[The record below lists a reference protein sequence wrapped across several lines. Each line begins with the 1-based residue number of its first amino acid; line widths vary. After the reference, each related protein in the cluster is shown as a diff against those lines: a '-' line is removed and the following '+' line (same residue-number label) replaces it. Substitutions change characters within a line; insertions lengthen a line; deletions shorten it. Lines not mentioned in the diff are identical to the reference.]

1 MRCKP
6 IGAVSLVCC
15 TLLVA
20 LLAGCAQ
27 LKSESDPVSHLLGLI
42 GQRLT
47 LADDVARSKWNS
59 GAPVEDLAR
68 EKDIVDAI
76 SREAPAYGLEPA
88 LAGRF
93 FRAQI
98 DASKIVQNA
107 RLTAWRAEQ
116 RPGFVNNPDLQRDIR
131 PQLDRLTPAL
141 LAALAQAVPALRA
154 PGGAALLQARA
165 AVLNRAET
173 DGAALES
180 AIAPLRHI
188 ADR

>member
-1 MRCKP
+1 
-6 IGAVSLVCC
+6 
-15 TLLVA
+15 

-27 LKSESDPVSHLLGLI
+27 LKSESKPDPISNLLGLI
-42 GQRLT
+42 EQRLT

-68 EKDIVDAI
+68 EKEIAHAI
-76 SREAPAYGLEPA
+76 GAKAPAYGLEPA

-98 DASKIVQNA
+98 EASKIVQNA
-107 RLTAWRAEQ
+107 WLTAWRAEQ
-116 RPGFVNNPDLQRDIR
+116 RPVFVNNPDLQRDIR

-154 PGGAALLQARA
+154 PGGAARLQARA
-165 AVLNRAET
+165 AMLNRAET
-173 DGAALES
+173 DGEALEA
-180 AIAPLRHI
+180 AIAPLRRN
-188 ADR
+188 ATER